1 MSVLATA
8 ATVYGASKTA
18 VDATKAAVGSISDLM
33 TVLDTLKDR
42 NISALSAYT
51 KRTLITSRVYV
62 EDQLAQEDITP
73 KLLKM
78 LNSMYTGF
86 VFCALGMNNMIAS
99 GKTVREMTN
108 PVATEAFVSFLDK
121 IKNDFGDLPVTV
133 ATEAN
138 APKTDPKDKKN
149 DSPLQMLNEK
159 EMKEAAVAL
168 FTGRLLEIKI
178 PDGTGAAVP
187 IYFYVQLLPN
197 IIPSVLM
204 EQFVTVNT
212 DPSKSLRLA
221 MWKAGE
227 ISFWKDFIMES
238 DRVAKRAKA
247 LKADKEG
254 ILREMEDH
262 RQSSFMKKLKGLF
275 QKGNGGRH
283 NDANTIIICTQRT
296 MDKACRDIGINIK
309 NYTQRQNMMN
319 NTMSVMICVVDT
331 DYGTVNLY
339 MNGIEGRGEYSAK
352 MIDSC
357 AKTKDGFD
365 VKDILTLISAGS
377 MPRF

>member
-18 VDATKAAVGSISDLM
+18 VDATKAAVGTISDLM
-33 TVLDTLKDR
+33 TVLNTLKDR

-86 VFCALGMNNMIAS
+86 VFCALGMNNMVMS

-121 IKNDFGDLPVTV
+121 IKNDFGDLPITV
-133 ATEAN
+133 ATEG
-138 APKTDPKDKKN
+138 N
-149 DSPLQMLNEK
+149 DEK
-159 EMKEAAVAL
+159 EKPSTKYVTLSDKEVKEASNAL
-168 FTGRLLEIKI
+168 FTGRLLQINI
-178 PDGTGAAVP
+178 PDGNGAAVP

-247 LKADKEG
+247 LKADKDG

-275 QKGNGGRH
+275 QKGGNGRH
-283 NDANTIIICTQRT
+283 NDANTIIICSQRT
-296 MDKACRDIGINIK
+296 MDKACRDIGVNIK

-339 MNGIEGRGEYSAK
+339 MNGIEGRGEYSTK
-352 MIDSC
+352 MIESC